1 MAFLDALRSAGSYV
15 DRKLIEKYTTMFK
28 RASDSQLLRCY
39 EQATSNPEIDMRI
52 VEILEK
58 EMHKRRLD

>member
-1 MAFLDALRSAGSYV
+1 
-15 DRKLIEKYTTMFK
+15 MFK

-39 EQATSNPEIDMRI
+39 EQATSNPETDMRI

-58 EMHKRRLD
+58 EMYKRRLTILFHRVMAVMMI